1 MSLEQKSLSEQEVE
15 SVMQAFEHEGASVR
29 ASLRYLMKE
38 KEIIAAGL
46 LLCLSFLK
54 GQKIK
59 GVIVQEFQKVEP
71 AKFNQGLIDF
81 QLLCSI
87 EQTAINVGIVVLT
100 ESSDTEVCTALNRLF
115 SYKDFGLN
123 RLCILRSATVIDSDP
138 QLQNNLSR
146 LLSPEIGGS
155 LIDLRMNAL
164 EMILTILF
172 VFRGRHKYSIDASS
186 LVNYIQQANIL
197 PNNSIIRDLL
207 ISQVDY

>member
-1 MSLEQKSLSEQEVE
+1 
-15 SVMQAFEHEGASVR
+15 MQAFEHEGASVR
-29 ASLRYLMKE
+29 ASMRYLMQE

-59 GVIVQEFQKVEP
+59 GVVIQEFQKVEP
-71 AKFNQGLIDF
+71 AQFNQGLIDF

-100 ESSDTEVCTALNRLF
+100 EPSANEVCTALNRLF

-123 RLCILRSATVIDSDP
+123 RLCILRSAAVIDSDP
-138 QLQNNLSR
+138 QVQNNFSR
-146 LLSPEIGGS
+146 LLSPEIGGN
-155 LIDLRMNAL
+155 LVDLRVNAL

-172 VFRGRHKYSIDASS
+172 VFRGRHKYSIDTSTMT
-186 LVNYIQQANIL
+186 NYLQQANIL
-197 PNNSIIRDLL
+197 PNNAIIRDLL
-207 ISQVDY
+207 MSQVDY

>member
-1 MSLEQKSLSEQEVE
+1 
-15 SVMQAFEHEGASVR
+15 MQAFEHEGASVR
-29 ASLRYLMKE
+29 ASMRYLMQE

-46 LLCLSFLK
+46 LLCLSFWK
-54 GQKIK
+54 GQQVK
-59 GVIVQEFQKVEP
+59 GVVIQEFKKVEP
-71 AKFNQGLIDF
+71 AQFNQGLIDF

-100 ESSDTEVCTALNRLF
+100 EPSASEVCTALNRLF

-123 RLCILRSATVIDSDP
+123 RLCILRSAAVIDSDP
-138 QLQNNLSR
+138 QVQNNFSR

-155 LIDLRMNAL
+155 LVDLRVNAL

-172 VFRGRHKYSIDASS
+172 VFRGRHKYSIETSA
-186 LVNYIQQANIL
+186 LANYLQQANIL